1 MKHFEHLWEE
11 AESVVDL
18 KYINQ
23 KNENIQNTPLFD
35 INYNANILLSYI
47 KNQDDT
53 SELSDQKAEE
63 LLGKV
68 IFAVCYI
75 SKYLNINAYA
85 ALRNTIDDIKV
96 MELEDE

>member
-23 KNENIQNTPLFD
+23 K
-35 INYNANILLSYI
+35 NANILLSYI